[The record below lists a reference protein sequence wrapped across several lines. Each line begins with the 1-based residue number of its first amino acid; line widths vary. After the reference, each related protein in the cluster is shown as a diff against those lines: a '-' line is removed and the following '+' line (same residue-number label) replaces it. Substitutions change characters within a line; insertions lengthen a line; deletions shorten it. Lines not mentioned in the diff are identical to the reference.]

1 MTAFEHPRFTRRTAL
16 QAGAIGLLGLGTNHL
31 APLRAAA
38 ARPLP
43 TDVSASPTPTSVIYV
58 FLSGGLAQHESF
70 DPKPD
75 APEEFRGEFAPI
87 ATRSS
92 GLQISEHLP
101 RLAAC
106 SERWSVIRSLTHP
119 SNDHSQ
125 GHMIMLSGRRE
136 IPVGFDPNAPKPS
149 DWPSIAAVAASQVR
163 PRNNLP
169 PAAVLPEKL
178 IHRTGRVIPG
188 QFAGQMGDSRDPWF
202 IGASPYNS
210 QTYGAFPT
218 HGFHHERGLE
228 NPAELVFQAP
238 QLALPE
244 GLSRAR
250 VLDRLSLL
258 SLIDGQRATLERL
271 ASTVTFDRHREQAIS
286 LLASP
291 AVRAALDVTR
301 ADDAL
306 QERYGRNSFGWSLLM
321 ARRLVEAGVPLV
333 QVNLG
338 NNETWDTHQAAFPNL
353 KNFLLPPLDQGLT
366 ALFDDLQSAGL
377 FDSTLIVVAGEF
389 GRTPRISKIAGA
401 KLAGRDHWGAV
412 QSVLV
417 AGGGTR
423 GGAVI
428 GSSDRIGAF
437 PAADPQSPENLAATI
452 YDHLG
457 IPATAAWHDALD
469 RPHHVYYGDPIRAL
483 WA

>member
-1 MTAFEHPRFTRRTAL
+1 
-16 QAGAIGLLGLGTNHL
+16 
-31 APLRAAA
+31 
-38 ARPLP
+38 
-43 TDVSASPTPTSVIYV
+43 VIFV

-75 APEEFRGEFAPI
+75 APEQIRGEFAAI
-87 ATRSS
+87 ATGTP
-92 GLQISEHLP
+92 GLFISEHLP

-106 SERWSVIRSLTHP
+106 SNRWALIRSLTHP

-125 GHMIMLSGRRE
+125 GHMIMLSGRSE
-136 IPVGFDPNAPKPS
+136 LPVGFDPNAPRSS
-149 DWPSIAAVAASQVR
+149 DWPSLAAVAASQVR

-188 QFAGQMGDSRDPWF
+188 QFAGQMGESRDPWF

-228 NPAELVFQAP
+228 NPAELNFQAP
-238 QLALPE
+238 QLALPA

-250 VLDRLSLL
+250 VLDRLALL
-258 SLIDGQRATLERL
+258 STIDGQRAALEQL
-271 ASTVTFDRHREQAIS
+271 AATATFDRHREQAIS

-291 AVRAALDVTR
+291 SVRAALDVTR
-301 ADDAL
+301 AEDAV

-366 ALFDDLQSAGL
+366 ALFDDLHEAGL
-377 FDSTLIVVAGEF
+377 LESTLVVVAGEF
-389 GRTPRISKIAGA
+389 GRTPRIFNIPGA
-401 KLAGRDHWGAV
+401 KLPGRDHWGAV
-412 QSVLV
+412 QSVLL
-417 AGGGTR
+417 AGGGIR
-423 GGAVI
+423 GGMVVGA
-428 GSSDRIGAF
+428 SDRLGAF
-437 PAADPQSPENLAATI
+437 PAGDPQTPENLAATI
-452 YDHLG
+452 YNHLG

-469 RPHHVYYGDPIRAL
+469 RPHHVYYGEPIRKL
-483 WA
+483 WS